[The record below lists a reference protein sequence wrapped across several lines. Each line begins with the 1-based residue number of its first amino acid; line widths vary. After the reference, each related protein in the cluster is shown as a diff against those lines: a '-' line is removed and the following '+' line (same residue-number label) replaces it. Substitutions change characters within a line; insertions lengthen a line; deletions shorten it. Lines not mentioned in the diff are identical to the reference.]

1 MTAAKPLIGVT
12 TSLEQADEKGW
23 VGQYALVPEEY
34 LLAVSAA
41 GGVPLLLPPQPF
53 DDAAVDRVL
62 GVLDALVL
70 SGGVD
75 VDPALYGADRDPHTE
90 PSRPQR
96 DAWEQALVLAAL
108 ERDLPVLAIC
118 RGVQL
123 LDVALGGTL
132 HQHLPGISAVSHGS
146 EPSVFVPTGVTIEAG
161 TRLAGILP
169 AGEPIT
175 VRCHH
180 HQALDRV
187 AEGLV
192 VTARSA
198 DGIIE
203 AVESP
208 AHRFALG
215 VQWHPE
221 QDTDLRLLEALVAAA
236 S

>member
-1 MTAAKPLIGVT
+1 VTAAKPLIGVT
-12 TSLEQADEKGW
+12 TSLEHADEGGW
-23 VGQYALVPEEY
+23 LGQYALVPEEY
-34 LLAVSAA
+34 LVAVSAA

-53 DDAAVDRVL
+53 DDEGLDRVL
-62 GVLDALVL
+62 GVVDALVV

-75 VDPALYGADRDPHTE
+75 VDPALYGAERDPHTD
-90 PSRPQR
+90 PPRPQR
-96 DAWEQALVLAAL
+96 DAWERALVLGAL
-108 ERDLPVLAIC
+108 QRDLPVLAIC

-132 HQHLPGISAVSHGS
+132 HQHLPAITAVSHGT
-146 EPSVFVPTGVTIEAG
+146 EPGVFVPTVVTVEPG
-161 TRLAGILP
+161 TRIASILP
-169 AGEPIT
+169 GRRPIT

-187 AEGLV
+187 ADGLV
-192 VTARSA
+192 VTATSG
-198 DGIIE
+198 DGIVE
-203 AVESP
+203 AVEAP